1 MSSAVLPPILNGD
14 LPLQNG
20 QKAVNYIKEN
30 KLLNNS
36 KFIKER
42 RARSLARA
50 ALNSEAQQTSVN
62 RNTIDVNRSIEQK
75 QNNIK
80 NSGKRKVK
88 RNFRPRATSLFDF
101 DGEEGTTNQE
111 LSIMQDTASS
121 KMYSH
126 NNTEQPSTAQQEEQ
140 QSQQ

>member
-20 QKAVNYIKEN
+20 PVNFIKEN
-30 KLLNNS
+30 KLLDKS
-36 KFIKER
+36 KFIKEK
-42 RARSLARA
+42 RARSLARGTNPNFSNKNDA
-50 ALNSEAQQTSVN
+50 KQRSIN
-62 RNTIDVNRSIEQK
+62 RNNMELNQSIEK
-75 QNNIK
+75 GHNNIK

-101 DGEEGTTNQE
+101 DGAETTTNQE
-111 LSIMQDTASS
+111 LSVMHDTVSS

-126 NNTEQPSTAQQEEQ
+126 NATEQPSTA
-140 QSQQ
+140 

>member
-20 QKAVNYIKEN
+20 PVNFIKEN
-30 KLLNNS
+30 KLLDKS
-36 KFIKER
+36 KFIKEK

-50 ALNSEAQQTSVN
+50 RDTN
-62 RNTIDVNRSIEQK
+62 RNFSIKNEIQQRSINRNNMELNQSIEK
-75 QNNIK
+75 EHNNIK

-101 DGEEGTTNQE
+101 DGAETTTNQE
-111 LSIMQDTASS
+111 LSVMHDTVSS
-121 KMYSH
+121 KLYSH
-126 NNTEQPSTAQQEEQ
+126 NATEQPSTA
-140 QSQQ
+140 